1 MRRDPVDLFPGAA
14 GGLFDTLGAMA
25 VLWGPGRVSRR
36 WSQLARNVVGPFAR
50 YLDQD
55 SLVVGHHRNQ
65 LVVHRECQAG
75 GIKPRS
81 DVRAARGNEYPYR
94 FRSKGGHYSAK
105 PNARAAAVG
114 STGTTTGSGA
124 DSRAHCGSFSP
135 LPVTVTTII

>member
-1 MRRDPVDLFPGAA
+1 MGNRVTAAKYETGRLLAHGREGRAHGRDDQ
-14 GGLFDTLGAMA
+14 
-25 VLWGPGRVSRR
+25 VL
-36 WSQLARNVVGPFAR
+36 LIARNLVGPFAR

-135 LPVTVTTII
+135 LPVNVTTII